1 MNPPRRRTSSGSG
14 PRGVVAISEMTPP
27 PADLDRVRANVG
39 VRFGAG
45 VREHRPP
52 GLARQPAAVRVVDV
66 DRGRGALEQ
75 PRLGAVVV
83 LHVGM
88 EVEVVLREVGERGGG
103 EPHTGHAL
111 ELERVRRHLHHT
123 GRVAGVGH
131 PPQHGL
137 EVDALGS
144 RPDDRLHAPA
154 DALLDGAEQPGRA
167 RPPRVRRGAGRP
179 SSSCRSSGDADDVER
194 GGRVAVER
202 VGGGGHRPPRRLDQ
216 DLRRVDGEVALDDE
230 RRSAP
235 ADRLAG
241 EVVAVGGVARDADVQ
256 GSGHDSVCPIGHRRD
271 LPVSPPPD
279 GTRADGLDQGPKLH
293 PRGNPNERCGRRA
306 CPGGS
311 RGSW

>member
-1 MNPPRRRTSSGSG
+1 M
-14 PRGVVAISEMTPP
+14 
-27 PADLDRVRANVG
+27 RANVG
-39 VRFGAG
+39 VRVGAG

-52 GLARQPAAVRVVDV
+52 GLARQAAAVRVVDV

-103 EPHTGHAL
+103 EPHAGHAL
-111 ELERVRRHLHHT
+111 ELEGVRRHLHHA

-144 RPDDRLHAPA
+144 RPHDRLHAPA
-154 DALLDGAEQPGRA
+154 DALLDGAEQPGLT
-167 RPPRVRRGAGRP
+167 AGRLEDGVEQEGRRRLAVRP
-179 SSSCRSSGDADDVER
+179 GDADDVER

-216 DLRRVDGEVALDDE
+216 DLRHVDREVALDDE

-256 GSGHDSVCPIGHRRD
+256 GSGHDSVGPIGHRRD